1 MSSLGV
7 TALPGASMDAQ
18 DLNDLDFSPTQTPAQ
33 TRSTSP
39 IRSHHM
45 PHSHKEAADF
55 FTKLNTIVEAENT
68 SDASKAP
75 ASIGF
80 TKATPYP
87 APLIAYGAISPVRN
101 LDTQT
106 SPLGGQ
112 RKNPIVQSTPTTLV
126 NSEMEGYTKV
136 NALDGSGSTSTASKI
151 QILLIYFA
159 FNLGLTLYNKAVMIK
174 FLSPFLLTAL
184 HAAACVVGT
193 STMLAQGMFTLKH
206 LTNRDT
212 AMLSAFSVLYTA
224 NIAVSNVSLA
234 MVTVPFHQTVR
245 ALTPVFTVAIYRV
258 IFAGIYGTA
267 TYLSL
272 IPVIVGVMLASYGD
286 LTATR
291 VGFFITLLG
300 TFLAAVKTVA
310 TNRLQTAGLH
320 FSALELLYR
329 MSPIACLQSLFVA
342 YLTGEFDRFDPRAF
356 GTTGLLVLLGNG
368 AIAFGLNV
376 TSFEANKRSGALT
389 MTIAANIKQVLTII
403 LSVVLWHLPVSAMN
417 AGGIG
422 LTLLGGAWYGRVEM
436 MGSRPSTDAEDLEGG
451 EGDEEC

>member
-1 MSSLGV
+1 
-7 TALPGASMDAQ
+7 MDAQ

-174 FLSPFLLTAL
+174 
-184 HAAACVVGT
+184 
-193 STMLAQGMFTLKH
+193 
-206 LTNRDT
+206 
-212 AMLSAFSVLYTA
+212 
-224 NIAVSNVSLA
+224 
-234 MVTVPFHQTVR
+234 VR
-245 ALTPVFTVAIYRV
+245 EPLC
-258 IFAGIYGTA
+258 
-267 TYLSL
+267 
-272 IPVIVGVMLASYGD
+272 SY
-286 LTATR
+286 
-291 VGFFITLLG
+291 
-300 TFLAAVKTVA
+300 
-310 TNRLQTAGLH
+310 
-320 FSALELLYR
+320 
-329 MSPIACLQSLFVA
+329 
-342 YLTGEFDRFDPRAF
+342 
-356 GTTGLLVLLGNG
+356 
-368 AIAFGLNV
+368 
-376 TSFEANKRSGALT
+376 
-389 MTIAANIKQVLTII
+389 
-403 LSVVLWHLPVSAMN
+403 
-417 AGGIG
+417 
-422 LTLLGGAWYGRVEM
+422 
-436 MGSRPSTDAEDLEGG
+436 
-451 EGDEEC
+451 